1 MSKNISIAMLYMS
14 RHVQFIEISFYNY
27 SEILYLLGLV
37 FLLSLGAS
45 FPLGF
50 QKHVTSHMETVY
62 RPESTN
68 EDDLTKMEHV
78 SPQLGSPCPTAIA
91 TA

>member
-1 MSKNISIAMLYMS
+1 MFNLL
-14 RHVQFIEISFYNY
+14 RFPFIITQSNESFTENTL
-27 SEILYLLGLV
+27 SV
-37 FLLSLGAS
+37 WSSLSLALDAS

-50 QKHVTSHMETVY
+50 QTHVTSHMETVY

-78 SPQLGSPCPTAIA
+78 SPQLGSPYPTATA